1 MPLIKFNVCMVAKE
15 GHMAS
20 LVCAI
25 RPVRFLLSPRIHYLI
40 TEFAQRTPLGKISGD
55 QIRMGYA
62 TLSQISAILN
72 EAGGTI
78 RKRRE
83 LTNLSSEFYTRI
95 PHCTGT
101 SYNIG
106 FETEGRKSSSEDII
120 FIYSQILFH
129 DFNGRYACPAGN

>member
-1 MPLIKFNVCMVAKE
+1 MCDDIMV
-15 GHMAS
+15 
-20 LVCAI
+20 

-40 TEFAQRTPLGKISGD
+40 TDFARRTPLGKISGD

-101 SYNIG
+101 PYNIG
-106 FETEGRKSSSEDII
+106 FETEGRKLLVFRQACHSSNSVLS
-120 FIYSQILFH
+120 FSGKSYSCRTLMY
-129 DFNGRYACPAGN
+129 RSAP